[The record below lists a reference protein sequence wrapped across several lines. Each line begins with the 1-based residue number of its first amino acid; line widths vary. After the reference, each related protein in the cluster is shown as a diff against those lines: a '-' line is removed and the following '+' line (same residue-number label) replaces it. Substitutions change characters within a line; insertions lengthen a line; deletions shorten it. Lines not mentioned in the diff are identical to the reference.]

1 VATAESW
8 EMRNKILEA
17 LFFLDH
23 YLDHYRRK
31 FAELEAIKV
40 AILGNPSKKADI
52 KKLFDQD
59 TKMSMAELVEAYQK
73 AKINNEWIE
82 EGGWEK
88 PPLIEESGSAGES
101 GWTEFPPT

>member
-1 VATAESW
+1 VATTESW
-8 EMRNKILEA
+8 EMRNKIIET

-23 YLDHYRRK
+23 YLDHYKRK

-40 AILGNPSKKADI
+40 AMLDNPSKKADI

-59 TKMSMAELVEAYQK
+59 TEMSMADLVDAYQR
-73 AKINNEWIE
+73 AKVNNEWIE

-88 PPLIEESGSAGES
+88 PPLIEESG
-101 GWTEFPPT
+101 WTESPLT